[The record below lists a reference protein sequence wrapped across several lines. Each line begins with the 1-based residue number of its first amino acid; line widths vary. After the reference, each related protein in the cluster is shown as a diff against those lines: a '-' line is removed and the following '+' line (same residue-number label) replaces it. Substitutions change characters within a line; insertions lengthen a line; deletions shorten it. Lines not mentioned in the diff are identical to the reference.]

1 MIIIFVLSLI
11 ALGPLYH
18 RYKIILF
25 EITTIEKSVDA
36 PICTGIS
43 DLEKFD
49 CHPEDNVSEES
60 CLQRGCCYQAK
71 KVTFPPLNV
80 PYCFYPSNYNGYS
93 VRNVTQDGRHIS
105 ASLIRTSSSGFP
117 NDVLNLTLVITFID
131 DNALRIKIT
140 DANAKRFEVP
150 LPINDTLKQLLT
162 PSYDVTLD
170 SKTSE
175 IIITRKSSRT
185 IIFKTNLSQLVYSDQ
200 FLQLSSYLPSSY
212 IYGIGE
218 NYGNFLKSVNWTRLT
233 LFNTDKEPAAGF
245 PLYGSQPFYLSLEK
259 DGNANGV
266 FLFNSNAMDVILQPT
281 PAITFRP
288 IGGILDFFIM
298 LGPSPSNVV
307 QQYTGIVGRTF
318 MPPYWSLGFHLCRY
332 GYSSV
337 NDTRET
343 MQRNL
348 NVGIP
353 LDVQWNDIDYM
364 DKFKDFTYDEDKYA
378 ELPEFV
384 DELHNKGMH
393 YVVITD
399 PGISGSE
406 KPGTYPPFDDGVQS
420 DIFLKNPNGTLFL
433 AKVWTDGGT
442 VFPDFSHPNATSY
455 WTKQLTS
462 FYEKVKIDG
471 LWIDMNEPSN
481 VIDGGLDGCI
491 KSTFE
496 DPPYVPNGKYP
507 LRHRTACMTSKHYST
522 IHYNEH
528 NLMGYREAAITNQA
542 LKSLRQKRPFV
553 ISRATFSGQ
562 GVHSGHWSGDISS
575 TWDDMRYT
583 IPSMLSFNLFGVSLV
598 GSDICGFNFNTTVPL
613 CARWQTLGA
622 FYPFSRNHNDAS
634 AMVSS

>member
-1 MIIIFVLSLI
+1 
-11 ALGPLYH
+11 
-18 RYKIILF
+18 
-25 EITTIEKSVDA
+25 
-36 PICTGIS
+36 
-43 DLEKFD
+43 
-49 CHPEDNVSEES
+49 
-60 CLQRGCCYQAK
+60 
-71 KVTFPPLNV
+71 
-80 PYCFYPSNYNGYS
+80 
-93 VRNVTQDGRHIS
+93 
-105 ASLIRTSSSGFP
+105 
-117 NDVLNLTLVITFID
+117 
-131 DNALRIKIT
+131 
-140 DANAKRFEVP
+140 
-150 LPINDTLKQLLT
+150 
-162 PSYDVTLD
+162 
-170 SKTSE
+170 
-175 IIITRKSSRT
+175 
-185 IIFKTNLSQLVYSDQ
+185 
-200 FLQLSSYLPSSY
+200 
-212 IYGIGE
+212 
-218 NYGNFLKSVNWTRLT
+218 
-233 LFNTDKEPAAGF
+233 
-245 PLYGSQPFYLSLEK
+245 
-259 DGNANGV
+259 
-266 FLFNSNAMDVILQPT
+266 
-281 PAITFRP
+281 
-288 IGGILDFFIM
+288 
-298 LGPSPSNVV
+298 
-307 QQYTGIVGRTF
+307 
-318 MPPYWSLGFHLCRY
+318 
-332 GYSSV
+332 
-337 NDTRET
+337 

-378 ELPEFV
+378 GLPEFV

-433 AKVWTDGGT
+433 A
-442 VFPDFSHPNATSY
+442 SHPNATSY

-542 LKSLRQKRPFV
+542 LKNLRQKRPFV

-583 IPSMLSFNLFGVSLV
+583 IPSMLSFSLFGVSLV

-613 CARWQTLGA
+613 CARWQSLGA

-634 AMVSS
+634 AAVSNPAIMGPTVIEATKKSLQMRYLLLPYLYTLFAHSHVFGETVARPLFFEFPEDKNTYPIDEQFLWGPALMIIPVLYEGATNVSAYFPKGRWYESTGRLINSSGEKISFQVPLTDIVAAIRGGYILPAQTPASNTAASRKNPFSLICALDEDLQANGELFWDDGDSLDTYEKGNYTLVRFSATKNAFMSTVVHNAYDGPMDLGMVQISGIDKGPTKVTVNGRNCIQQSVKKDFKMNLFSHLKLIEIFDKVISKDTSCIYVFSPPNSLAIGMQGVSLLSPLTVTWM